1 MSIPP
6 LSEEQLKQARSAATA
21 ARRRRAE
28 VKQQLRRGAMTLAQV
43 LDLAEHDDVV
53 AHSKVVDILKAL
65 PRVGE
70 TRARETMARHD
81 IAENRRLR
89 GLGRHQIA
97 GLKEEFSPGAPATRP
112 STTD

>member
-1 MSIPP
+1 MAIPP

-28 VKQQLRRGAMTLAQV
+28 VKARLRAGTMTLPQA
-43 LDLAEHDDVV
+43 LELAEDDDVI
-53 AHSKVVDILKAL
+53 AHTKVFDILRSV

-70 TRARETMARHD
+70 RRARETMERHE
-81 IAENRRLR
+81 IAVNRRLR

-97 GLKEEFSPGAPATRP
+97 GLKAEFS
-112 STTD
+112 